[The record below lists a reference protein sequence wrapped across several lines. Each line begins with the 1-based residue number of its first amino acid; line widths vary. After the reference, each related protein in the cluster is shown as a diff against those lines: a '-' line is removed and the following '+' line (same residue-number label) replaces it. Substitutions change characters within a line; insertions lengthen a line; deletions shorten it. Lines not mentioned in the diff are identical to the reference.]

1 VPRVNTIGISAPL
14 GYNTDMVYGR
24 ASVDALL
31 KSVDEFFMGEGPVHR
46 TMRTLARRFPEAG
59 VDYAIVGAMALVM
72 HGYRRE
78 TVDVDVLLSRE
89 GRDLFVE
96 NLVGRGYVPL
106 FPGAKK
112 QFRDTETGVE
122 IDIITEGEYPG
133 DGKPKP
139 VSFPAPI
146 EAAIE
151 MDGIRIVTLEKL
163 VELKLASGMSAP
175 HRLRDLADVQEL
187 IKLRELGA
195 DFADRLDSLVRAKY
209 KELWDAVNTA
219 SSTGEE

>member
-1 VPRVNTIGISAPL
+1 MPDVATIGISAPL
-14 GYNTDMVYGR
+14 GYNANMVYGH

-31 KSVDEFFMGEGPVHR
+31 KSVDEFFMGEGPVHK

-78 TVDVDVLLSRE
+78 TVDVDVLMSRE

-139 VSFPAPI
+139 VSFPPPI
-146 EAAIE
+146 DAAIE
-151 MDGIRIVTLEKL
+151 MDGIRIITLEKL

-187 IKLRELGA
+187 IKVRGLGA
-195 DFADRLDSLVRAKY
+195 DFAESLDNSVRTKY
-209 KELWDAVNTA
+209 LELWDSVNNVNSA
-219 SSTGEE
+219 SEE

>member
-1 VPRVNTIGISAPL
+1 VRLYQNSASF
-14 GYNTDMVYGR
+14 GYNAAMVSEQTS
-24 ASVDALL
+24 ADALL
-31 KSVDEFFMGEGPVHR
+31 RSVDEFFMGEGPVHK

-78 TVDVDVLLSRE
+78 TVGVDVLMSRE

-133 DGKPKP
+133 DGKPKA
-139 VSFPAPI
+139 VSFPAPNQ
-146 EAAIE
+146 AAVV
-151 MDGIRIVTLEKL
+151 MDGIRIVSLEKL
-163 VELKLASGMSAP
+163 VELKLASGMTAP
-175 HRLRDLADVQEL
+175 HRLKGLADVQEL
-187 IKLRELGA
+187 IKLRRLHA
-195 DFADRLDSLVRAKY
+195 DFAERLNPTVRGKY
-209 KELWDAVNTA
+209 LELWDSVKRAP
-219 SSTGEE
+219 TGTLD

>member
-1 VPRVNTIGISAPL
+1 MAVVPSVNTIGISALL
-14 GYNTDMVYGR
+14 GYNAKMVYGH

-31 KSVDEFFMGEGPVHR
+31 KSVDEFFMGEGPVHK

-78 TVDVDVLLSRE
+78 TVDVDVLMSRE
-89 GRDLFVE
+89 GRHLFVQT
-96 NLVGRGYVPL
+96 LVGRGYVPL

-112 QFRDTETGVE
+112 QFRDTATGVE
-122 IDIITEGEYPG
+122 IDIIREGEYPG

-146 EAAIE
+146 EAATE
-151 MDGIRIVTLEKL
+151 MDGIRIITLEKL
-163 VELKLASGMSAP
+163 VELKLASGMTAP

-187 IKLRELGA
+187 IKLRGLGA
-195 DFADRLDSLVRAKY
+195 DFADRLDSSVR
-209 KELWDAVNTA
+209 EISGDVGLCQ
-219 SSTGEE
+219 

>member
-1 VPRVNTIGISAPL
+1 MASEQ
-14 GYNTDMVYGR
+14 

-31 KSVDEFFMGEGPVHR
+31 RSVDEFFMGEGPVHK

-59 VDYAIVGAMALVM
+59 IDYAIVGAMALVI

-78 TVDVDVLLSRE
+78 TVDVDVLMSRE

-96 NLVGRGYVPL
+96 TLVGRGYVPL

-133 DGKPKP
+133 DGKPKA
-139 VSFPAPI
+139 VSFPRPV

-151 MDGIRIVTLEKL
+151 VDGIRVIKIEKL
-163 VELKLASGMSAP
+163 VELKLASGMTAP
-175 HRLRDLADVQEL
+175 HRLKDLADVQEL
-187 IKLRELGA
+187 IKLRGLQA
-195 DFADRLDSLVRAKY
+195 DFAERLDPSVREKY
-209 KELWDAVNTA
+209 LELWDSVKRAP
-219 SSTGEE
+219 GELEP